1 MDRDKLYAIVGD
13 CVRDGDAWK
22 KLTIEERNKVINKF
36 IEDIGLNKPDFYKY
50 IVEQHEDA
58 IKDLEEKG
66 YPTDSYC
73 GYPNWILPV
82 VFLYGID
89 EHLQSMLLR
98 LMYKV
103 ITVKDENGD
112 EIYKGRVPLLG
123 GLIYNITFDKS
134 DVYFDQSEKE
144 IINKAINILTSKLYE
159 G

>member
-1 MDRDKLYAIVGD
+1 MDRDKLYTIVGD
-13 CVRDGDAWK
+13 CINDGDKWK

-36 IEDIGLNKPDFYKY
+36 IEEIGLNKPDFYKY
-50 IVEQHEDA
+50 IVEQHEGY
-58 IKDLEEKG
+58 IKDLVDKG
-66 YPTDSYC
+66 YPADSYC

-144 IINKAINILTSKLYE
+144 IINRAINILTSKLYE

>member
-1 MDRDKLYAIVGD
+1 MNRDELYAIVGD
-13 CVRDGDAWK
+13 CVRDGDDWK
-22 KLTIEERNKVINKF
+22 KLTIEERNKVINQF
-36 IEDIGLNKPDFYKY
+36 IEEVGLNKPDFYKH
-50 IVEQHEDA
+50 IVEQHENA
-58 IKDLEEKG
+58 IKDLEKQG

-103 ITVKDENGD
+103 NTVKDDNGD
-112 EIYKGRVPLLG
+112 VIYKGRVPLLG

-144 IINKAINILTSKLYE
+144 VINKAIDILKSKIYE
-159 G
+159 S